1 MLLHL
6 LWIAPLVL
14 IIGFL
19 ASPRFRGDIAE
30 SRVRRILAHGL
41 EKSRYTILNDVV
53 LPAGGGTVH
62 VDHIVISRFGVF
74 VIESL
79 YASGMVSGGEFQ
91 DRWKQEQ
98 WGRATRFE
106 NPMHQN
112 AVQAETLGRLL
123 GMPQSKIHRVVVLTG
138 HKGMRTEVSDRL
150 VPAEQLIRY
159 IRKKGTHVLEPEQA
173 DRALKAVQ
181 EARVNPAGSS
191 RFSRWNLLNIL
202 LVMVLL
208 AGIWLAF
215 GDEIRQLQE
224 HWLQQQEKKESPE
237 LFHADGSRKTEQE
250 LWEDSLICAWSEDT
264 GRCACYEPGG
274 QKANLEQSKCRSLA
288 ERGSILNQ

>member
-30 SRVRRILAHGL
+30 SRTRRILANGL
-41 EKSRYTILNDVV
+41 EKSRYTILNDVE

-62 VDHIVISRFGVF
+62 VDHIVVSRFGVF

-91 DRWKQEQ
+91 DRWKQER
-98 WGRATRFE
+98 WGRARRIE

-138 HKGMRTEVSDRL
+138 HKGIRTEAPDHL

-173 DRALKAVQ
+173 DRAMKAIE
-181 EARVNPAGSS
+181 EATH
-191 RFSRWNLLNIL
+191 
-202 LVMVLL
+202 
-208 AGIWLAF
+208 
-215 GDEIRQLQE
+215 D
-224 HWLQQQEKKESPE
+224 
-237 LFHADGSRKTEQE
+237 
-250 LWEDSLICAWSEDT
+250 AWD
-264 GRCACYEPGG
+264 
-274 QKANLEQSKCRSLA
+274 QSMRRA
-288 ERGSILNQ
+288 R